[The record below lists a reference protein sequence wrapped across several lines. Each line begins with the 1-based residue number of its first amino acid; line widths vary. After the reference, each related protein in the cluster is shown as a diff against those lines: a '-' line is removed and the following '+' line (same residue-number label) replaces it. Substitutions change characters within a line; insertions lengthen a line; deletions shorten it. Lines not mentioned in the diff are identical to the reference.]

1 MWRLGAHDAPP
12 PPLFLL
18 NHWFSDT
25 WSVDLLN
32 SVFHAM
38 PPEHANLLLEHVDL
52 LSSSLTSWA
61 RRLLSLSSG
70 PWACTILLPCLHL
83 HKPSSHEHPF
93 SLNPLR
99 YTDQFDTFCIQ
110 PQVRHRESS
119 AKQTLKPWNIEIHR
133 HLKP

>member
-18 NHWFSDT
+18 NYWFSDT

-38 PPEHANLLLEHVDL
+38 PPEHANLLPEHVDL

-61 RRLLSLSSG
+61 CWLLSLSSG
-70 PWACTILLPCLHL
+70 PWACTIL

-99 YTDQFDTFCIQ
+99 YTDQFDTSCIQ

-119 AKQTLKPWNIEIHR
+119 AKQTLKPRNIEIHR